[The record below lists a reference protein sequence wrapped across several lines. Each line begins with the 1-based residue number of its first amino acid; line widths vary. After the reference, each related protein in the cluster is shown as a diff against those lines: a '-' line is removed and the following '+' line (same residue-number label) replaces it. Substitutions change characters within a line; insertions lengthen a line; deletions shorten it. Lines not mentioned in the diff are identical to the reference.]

1 MSGTCEECNG
11 KLGCFSGTKACV
23 KCGKILCSTCAGK
36 HPLIPFDAAK
46 PEESND
52 LSKNGTVQ
60 SYCKE
65 CFQETSVLD
74 LTKTYDVV
82 HPKNGSAEAM
92 TFLMVHGGGGSRA
105 MFRPHAEILSTKG
118 FRSIL
123 IDLPG
128 HGSLVEMPL
137 TLDSCATTVQE
148 VLDKEKLDKRHVI
161 YVGGSLG
168 AYTGFYVLEKLN
180 DRFCG
185 AVLMDCG
192 QNVGPD
198 CSLKASVGLIVLRF
212 ASKSMSNKGLLQTMA
227 GISKKSP
234 ANWKLVES
242 AFGAGMFFDQAVQQI
257 ECLHSVQPADH
268 IPSYNFP
275 ILFFNGSEDYRD
287 SEDKW
292 LRLCKDQQ
300 RSSLKV
306 YEGGDH
312 FLSHDSRFVDDVIDK
327 MARFS
332 SQCA

>member
-36 HPLIPFDAAK
+36 HPLIPFDDAK

-74 LTKTYDVV
+74 FTKTYDVV

-123 IDLPG
+123 IDLPD

-137 TLDSCATTVQE
+137 TLDSCATTVEE

-168 AYTGFYVLEKLN
+168 AYNGFYVLEKLK
-180 DRFCG
+180 DRFYG
-185 AVLMDCG
+185 AVLMDCEH
-192 QNVGPD
+192 VR
-198 CSLKASVGLIVLRF
+198 L
-212 ASKSMSNKGLLQTMA
+212 MQTMA

-242 AFGAGMFFDQAVQQI
+242 AFGAGIFFDQAVQQI

-268 IPSYNFP
+268 IPPYNFP

-312 FLSHDSRFVDDVIDK
+312 FFSHDSRFVDDVIDK